1 MSQSKSKHNTNADPL
16 RCCGP
21 WYSPRTFFAS
31 TAITACLLA
40 PAAQAQTAPNS
51 CDTAPQSCATL
62 VSTEATAQTRLP
74 NTAVDISLG
83 LTVSKVDLPGTQ
95 RALAQKTSSLLKF
108 LRAEGAQRLITT
120 NISFTPDT
128 RSQKNGPDRTVGY
141 TGTSSLTLRIT
152 PEKAPDLLGG
162 ALANGANTIDSTTF
176 TPTEEEIAAARR
188 ELAAEATKTAA
199 AQADSIAKAVSL
211 HVIAIRDV
219 QVNAALV
226 AYPEPRGGFAPMRAM
241 REAAPAPPIQTAA
254 GDQQVSV
261 TVSLTAAAGR

>member
-1 MSQSKSKHNTNADPL
+1 MAGTGPDRFKLL
-16 RCCGP
+16 RN
-21 WYSPRTFFAS
+21 SPPELRN
-31 TAITACLLA
+31 L
-40 PAAQAQTAPNS
+40 
-51 CDTAPQSCATL
+51 D
-62 VSTEATAQTRLP
+62 LP

-83 LTVSKVDLPGTQ
+83 LTVSKADLPATQ

-128 RSQKNGPDRTVGY
+128 RSQKNGPDKTVGY
-141 TGTSSLTLRIT
+141 TGTSSLTLRTT

-176 TPTEEEIAAARR
+176 TPTEEEIAASRR
-188 ELAAEATKTAA
+188 ELAAEATRTAA

-211 HVIAIRDV
+211 HVLSIRDV
-219 QVNAALV
+219 QVNAAIV
-226 AYPEPRGGFAPMRAM
+226 AYPEQRGVFAPMRAM
-241 REAAPAPPIQTAA
+241 KVAAPAPPIETAA
-254 GDQQVSV
+254 GDQQVTV